1 VACFYLLKGQAQLP
15 VTDGIMEV
23 LHFIANYITAEPR
36 GETRGNA
43 KFLEVTTHFV
53 QSALV
58 ARKILRLKE
67 ARQKQQLVKAGRYC
81 CLPKKSN
88 FQPFLLN

>member
-1 VACFYLLKGQAQLP
+1 
-15 VTDGIMEV
+15 MEV

-36 GETRGNA
+36 GEIRGNA

-58 ARKILRLKE
+58 ARQILRLKE
-67 ARQKQQLVKAGRYC
+67 SRQKQQLVKAGRYC
-81 CLPKKSN
+81 CLPMKSN